1 MRSAIVIVI
10 GTVVCL
16 AAVAS
21 APATA
26 QPPASNSLQLTGGV
40 EIAVGIVEIRADRAE
55 VFTGSSRLVASGN
68 VEVAIDPDRAPLA
81 ESGDTVSLPGQ
92 DPADSRMVLSG
103 DVVLAVGTV
112 ELRADEVEFD
122 TIGYTIRASTIEVI
136 VANP

>member
-40 EIAVGIVEIRADRAE
+40 EIAVGSVEIRADRAE
-55 VFTGSSRLVASGN
+55 VFLGSSRFVASGN
-68 VEVAIDPDRAPLA
+68 VEVAMDPDRALA
-81 ESGDTVSLPGQ
+81 ASIDTVSLPGQ
-92 DPADSRMVLSG
+92 DPADSRVVLSG

-112 ELRADEVEFD
+112 ELRADEAEFD
-122 TIGYTIRASTIEVI
+122 TIANTIRASTIEVI